1 MTGVA
6 RERGTPLRGHRQ
18 PYAVTVSGTAAVMPR
33 PRQPDPSSPPP
44 IWICPSC
51 QKLMRLREIEVANG
65 EEQIKLTCAA
75 CGMEA
80 VQTNALS
87 E

>member
-1 MTGVA
+1 
-6 RERGTPLRGHRQ
+6 
-18 PYAVTVSGTAAVMPR
+18 MPR

-51 QKLMRLREIEVANG
+51 QKLMRLRDIEVADG

>member
-1 MTGVA
+1 MTRLA
-6 RERGTPLRGHRQ
+6 RALSTPFTQ
-18 PYAVTVSGTAAVMPR
+18 SPSADTAAVMPR

-80 VQTNALS
+80 VQTNTLS